1 MTIQLSGTHNP
12 MKPSR
17 AGDCRLTNIEIHST
31 GRTMTV
37 QICRPEK
44 KNALT
49 TDMYRD
55 LTFAIHKFE
64 ADDHYRAFVIFGDSE
79 SFSAGNDIKDFIAHE
94 ENDLPEHIEKFLSAL
109 TQAEKP
115 LLAGVSGLA
124 IGIGVTMLL
133 HCDLVY
139 ATADATFQLPF
150 LKLGLVPEAGSSLI
164 LPQLVGH
171 RRASELLYF
180 GEAFDAE
187 TAKEIGLVNRIAETE
202 TLREVTLKAAE
213 KIASLPPDAVR
224 RTKQLLR
231 SSEDNLSARIEK
243 EFEAFKICL
252 KSPESEEAL
261 RAFIEKR
268 PPDFTQS

>member
-1 MTIQLSGTHNP
+1 MTFPLGKAHNPLRVESEGDYQLS
-12 MKPSR
+12 
-17 AGDCRLTNIEIHST
+17 DVEIHST

-37 QICRPEK
+37 QINRPEK

-55 LTFAIHKFE
+55 LTFAINKFE
-64 ADDHYRAFVIFGDSE
+64 SDQYYRTFAIFGDSE
-79 SFSAGNDIKDFIAHE
+79 AFTAGNDINDFIAHE
-94 ENDLPEHIEKFLSAL
+94 ENDLPEYIATFLNAL
-109 TQAEKP
+109 TQAQKP

-139 ATADATFQLPF
+139 AASDATFQLPF

-164 LPQLVGH
+164 LPQLIGH
-171 RRASELLYF
+171 RKACELLFF

-187 TAKEIGLVNRIAETE
+187 SAMEIGLVNKVVGTGDVRDT
-202 TLREVTLKAAE
+202 TMRAAE
-213 KIASLPPDAVR
+213 KIAALPPDAVR

-231 SSEDNLSARIEK
+231 SPENSLSDRIEE
-243 EFEAFKICL
+243 EFEAFRICL

-268 PPDFTQS
+268 PANFSQF